1 MSRFL
6 LGFDIGGTFTDFVLV
21 ESLSGKIWFHK
32 CLTTPIDPA
41 DGALNGIKTILKK
54 GEINL
59 EEISLAIHGTTLATN
74 ALIEQRGAKT
84 GLLTTKGFRDILQ
97 MGKEQRYDIYDL
109 FLKYPEPLVPRRW
122 RRGISER
129 LDSKGEV
136 IEPLNFKEL
145 KKEIKYLI
153 GEGVESLAVSFLHSY
168 VNPSNERLVASLIKS
183 EFPHISLSMSNE
195 VVAEIREYERT
206 VTTCANAYIKPLMQK
221 YIAAIQNALK
231 IGGVSGKFF
240 LMKSS
245 GGTVS
250 PNVAKELPIQ
260 LLESGPAGGAMAAAY
275 YGALMGRKNLISF
288 DMGGTTAKACLIDEG
303 TPTVKMDQEA
313 ARKHLYKKGSGILI
327 KTPTIDLIEIG
338 AGGGSIAK
346 ISDLGLMNVGP
357 ESAGAEPGPACYKLG
372 GNQPTVTD
380 ANLLL
385 GYLNP
390 DYFLGGKIKL
400 DINAAKKAISKIAE
414 PLKLSLTDAAWGIH
428 SIVNENMVSATRIHT
443 VERGKDPRRHTL
455 MAFGGAGPA
464 HACRIGR
471 ILGVPEVVL
480 PYAAG
485 ITSAFGFLIAP
496 IAFEFSQSY
505 PIVLDKMDWN
515 KLNNIYEEMETKG
528 QQQLSDAG
536 VTNKEMIFSR
546 TADMRLLG
554 QFHEIHLPIPSGHL
568 GPEKL
573 VNIETNFVKEYRRL
587 YSHIFEGNPIMA
599 LTWRLRVEGPKQ
611 KINISN
617 RKTEIGISKIGNSKV
632 VKGKRK
638 AFFPE
643 IQGFTEVDIYD
654 RYLLSPGTKIEG
666 PAIFEERESTAVI
679 VPGDKAIVDKY
690 LNLKVSIN
698 TKNGKRT

>member
-1 MSRFL
+1 LSRYL

-21 ESLSGKIWFHK
+21 ESLSGNIWFHK
-32 CLTTPIDPA
+32 CLTTPTDPA

-54 GEINL
+54 GEIKL
-59 EEISLAIHGTTLATN
+59 EEISLAIHGTTLAAN

-109 FLKYPEPLVPRRW
+109 FLKFPDPLVPRRW

-129 LDSKGEV
+129 LDSKGKI
-136 IEPLNFKEL
+136 IEPLNLKEL
-145 KKEIKYLI
+145 RKEIKFLI
-153 GEGVESLAVSFLHSY
+153 EEGVESLAVSFLHSY
-168 VNPSNERLVASLIKS
+168 VNPSNERQVASLIED
-183 EFPHISLSMSNE
+183 EFPFLSLSMSNE

-221 YIAAIQNALK
+221 YISAIQNSL
-231 IGGVSGKFF
+231 INGGFKGRFY

-250 PNVAKELPIQ
+250 PNVAKRLPIQ
-260 LLESGPAGGAMAAAY
+260 LLESGPAAGAMAAAY
-275 YGALMGRKNLISF
+275 YGKLMGRKNLISF
-288 DMGGTTAKACLIDEG
+288 DMGGTTAKACLIDDG
-303 TPTVKMDQEA
+303 VPTVKMVQEA

-346 ISDLGLMNVGP
+346 VSDLGLMNVGP
-357 ESAGAEPGPACYKLG
+357 ESASADLGPACYKLG
-372 GNQPTVTD
+372 GDQPTVTD

-400 DINAAKKAISKIAE
+400 DLTAASKAISKIAK

-428 SIVNENMVSATRIHT
+428 SIVNENMVAATRIHI
-443 VERGKDPRRHTL
+443 VERGKDPRRHSL
-455 MAFGGAGPA
+455 VAFGGAGPA
-464 HACRIGR
+464 HACRVGR

-496 IAFEFSQSY
+496 IAFDFSQSY
-505 PIVLDKMDWN
+505 PIVLDKLDWN
-515 KLNNIYEEMETKG
+515 QLNKIYEKMEENGK
-528 QQQLSDAG
+528 QQLSDAG
-536 VTNKEMIFSR
+536 VDKNEMIFIRS
-546 TADMRLLG
+546 ADMRLLG
-554 QFHEIHLPIPSGHL
+554 QFHEIHLPIPNGIL
-568 GPEKL
+568 GPDNL
-573 VNIETNFVKEYRRL
+573 DNIKSKFVEEYRRL

-599 LTWRLRVEGPKQ
+599 LTWRLRVESPKPE
-611 KINISN
+611 INLSK
-617 RKTEIGISKIGNSKV
+617 RKTAFNVSKIEINQV
-632 VKGKRK
+632 IKGTRK

-643 IQGFTEVDIYD
+643 IQGFAEVKVYD
-654 RYLLSPGTKIEG
+654 RYLLTPSSIIEG

-679 VPGDKAIVDKY
+679 APGDKAIVDNN
-690 LNLKVSIN
+690 LNLIVSIN
-698 TKNGKRT
+698 AKNVA

>member
-1 MSRFL
+1 LSRYL

-21 ESLSGKIWFHK
+21 ESLSGNIWFHK
-32 CLTTPIDPA
+32 CLTTPTDPA

-54 GEINL
+54 GEIKL
-59 EEISLAIHGTTLATN
+59 EEISLAIHGTTLAAN

-109 FLKYPEPLVPRRW
+109 FLKFPDPLVPRRW

-129 LDSKGEV
+129 LDSKGKI
-136 IEPLNFKEL
+136 IEPLNLKEL
-145 KKEIKYLI
+145 RKEIKFLI
-153 GEGVESLAVSFLHSY
+153 EEGVESLAVSFLHSY
-168 VNPSNERLVASLIKS
+168 VNPSNERQVASLIED
-183 EFPHISLSMSNE
+183 EFPFLSLSMSNE

-221 YIAAIQNALK
+221 YISAIQNSL
-231 IGGVSGKFF
+231 INGGFKGRFY

-250 PNVAKELPIQ
+250 PNVAKRLPIQ
-260 LLESGPAGGAMAAAY
+260 LLESGPAAGAMAAAY
-275 YGALMGRKNLISF
+275 YGKLMGRKNLISF
-288 DMGGTTAKACLIDEG
+288 DMGGTTAKACLIDDG
-303 TPTVKMDQEA
+303 VPTVKMVQEA

-346 ISDLGLMNVGP
+346 VSDLGLMNVGP
-357 ESAGAEPGPACYKLG
+357 ESASADPGPVCYKLG
-372 GNQPTVTD
+372 GDQPTVTD

-400 DINAAKKAISKIAE
+400 DLTAASKAISKIAE

-428 SIVNENMVSATRIHT
+428 SIVNENMVAATRIHI
-443 VERGKDPRRHTL
+443 VERGKDPRHHSL
-455 MAFGGAGPA
+455 VAFGGAGPA
-464 HACRIGR
+464 HACRVGR

-496 IAFEFSQSY
+496 IAFDFSQSY
-505 PIVLDKMDWN
+505 PIVLDKLDWN
-515 KLNNIYEEMETKG
+515 QLNKIYEKLEENGK
-528 QQQLSDAG
+528 QQLSDAG
-536 VTNKEMIFSR
+536 VDKNEMIFIRS
-546 TADMRLLG
+546 ADMRLLG
-554 QFHEIHLPIPSGHL
+554 QFHEIHLPIPNGIL
-568 GPEKL
+568 GPDNL
-573 VNIETNFVKEYRRL
+573 DNIKSKFVEEYRRL

-599 LTWRLRVEGPKQ
+599 LTWRLRGESPKPE
-611 KINISN
+611 INLSK
-617 RKTEIGISKIGNSKV
+617 RKTAFNVSKIEINQV
-632 VKGKRK
+632 IKGTRK

-643 IQGFTEVDIYD
+643 IQGFAEVKVYD
-654 RYLLSPGTKIEG
+654 RYLLTPSSIIEG

-679 VPGDKAIVDKY
+679 APGDKAIVDNNF
-690 LNLKVSIN
+690 NLIVSIN
-698 TKNGKRT
+698 AKNVA

>member
-1 MSRFL
+1 LSRYL

-21 ESLSGKIWFHK
+21 ESLSGNIWFHK
-32 CLTTPIDPA
+32 CLTTPTDPA

-54 GEINL
+54 GEIKL
-59 EEISLAIHGTTLATN
+59 EEISLAIHGTTLAAN

-109 FLKYPEPLVPRRW
+109 FLKFPDPLVPRRW

-129 LDSKGEV
+129 IDSKGKI
-136 IEPLNFKEL
+136 IEPLNLKEL
-145 KKEIKYLI
+145 RKEIKFLI
-153 GEGVESLAVSFLHSY
+153 EEGVESLAVSFLHSY
-168 VNPSNERLVASLIKS
+168 VNPSNERQVASLIED
-183 EFPHISLSMSNE
+183 EFPFLSLSMSNE

-221 YIAAIQNALK
+221 YISAIQNSL
-231 IGGVSGKFF
+231 INGGFKGRFY

-250 PNVAKELPIQ
+250 PNVAKRLPIQ
-260 LLESGPAGGAMAAAY
+260 LLESGPAAGAMAAAY
-275 YGALMGRKNLISF
+275 YGKLMGRKNLISF
-288 DMGGTTAKACLIDEG
+288 DMGGTTAKACLIDDG
-303 TPTVKMDQEA
+303 VPTVKMVQEA

-346 ISDLGLMNVGP
+346 VSDLGLMNVGP
-357 ESAGAEPGPACYKLG
+357 ESASADPGPACYKLG
-372 GNQPTVTD
+372 GDQPTVTD

-400 DINAAKKAISKIAE
+400 DLTAASKAISKIAE

-428 SIVNENMVSATRIHT
+428 SIVNENMVAATRIHI
-443 VERGKDPRRHTL
+443 VERGKDPRRHSL
-455 MAFGGAGPA
+455 VAFGGAGPA
-464 HACRIGR
+464 HACRVGR

-496 IAFEFSQSY
+496 IAFDFSQSY
-505 PIVLDKMDWN
+505 PIVLDKLDWN
-515 KLNNIYEEMETKG
+515 QLNKIYEKMEENGK
-528 QQQLSDAG
+528 QQLSDAG
-536 VTNKEMIFSR
+536 VDKNEMIFIRS
-546 TADMRLLG
+546 ADMRLLG
-554 QFHEIHLPIPSGHL
+554 QFHEIHLPIPNGIL
-568 GPEKL
+568 GPDNL
-573 VNIETNFVKEYRRL
+573 DNIKSKFVEEYRRL

-599 LTWRLRVEGPKQ
+599 LTWRLRVESPKPE
-611 KINISN
+611 INLSK
-617 RKTEIGISKIGNSKV
+617 RKTAFNVSKIEINQV
-632 VKGKRK
+632 IKGTRK

-643 IQGFTEVDIYD
+643 IQGFAEVKVYD
-654 RYLLSPGTKIEG
+654 RYLLTPSSIIEG

-679 VPGDKAIVDKY
+679 APGDKAIVDNN
-690 LNLKVSIN
+690 LNLIVSIN
-698 TKNGKRT
+698 AKNVA